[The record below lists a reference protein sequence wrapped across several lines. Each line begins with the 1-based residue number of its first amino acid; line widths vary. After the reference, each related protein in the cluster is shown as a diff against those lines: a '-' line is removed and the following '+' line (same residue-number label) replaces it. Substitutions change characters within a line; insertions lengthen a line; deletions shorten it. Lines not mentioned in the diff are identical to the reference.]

1 MSSLLSL
8 RKTHYPCAEVI
19 VRPLSVLIFA
29 LVLACTAGLTTGIA
43 AQTDSTAPA
52 KAARPEKA
60 DPNRLTAEE
69 IGASKRPTIYDAI
82 DRLRPSWLRKDM
94 LTGEEVV
101 VYMDE
106 QNVGGSD
113 KLRDMPSADVAELQ
127 YLPHADAV
135 RRWGSDI
142 KGSVIVVSRRR

>member
-1 MSSLLSL
+1 M
-8 RKTHYPCAEVI
+8 
-19 VRPLSVLIFA
+19 RPLSILTTVAFVL
-29 LVLACTAGLTTGIA
+29 VCTAGFTTGVA
-43 AQTDSTAPA
+43 AQSDSTAPTTA
-52 KAARPEKA
+52 SKREKS
-60 DPNRLTAEE
+60 DPNRLTAED
-69 IGASKRPTIYDAI
+69 IAASKRTIIYEAV

-113 KLRDMPSADVAELQ
+113 KLREIPSVDVAELQ

>member
-1 MSSLLSL
+1 MSP
-8 RKTHYPCAEVI
+8 RKTHHSCAEVL
-19 VRPLSVLIFA
+19 VRTPSILILSVLV
-29 LVLACTAGLTTGIA
+29 LVCAAGATAGIA
-43 AQTDSTAPA
+43 AQSDSTASV
-52 KAARPEKA
+52 KASKHEKS
-60 DPNRLTAEE
+60 DSNRLTADE
-69 IGASKRPTIYDAI
+69 IAASKRPTTYDAV

-101 VYMDE
+101 VYVDE
-106 QNVGGSD
+106 QNIGGGD
-113 KLRDMPSADVAELQ
+113 KLRDIPSVDVAELQ